1 MLNQKQ
7 SLKIPCPTCGQS
19 PRRSLP
25 QNSRL
30 HKLFQLMS
38 EHFKGKDGLYH
49 PHQWWKVMCK
59 YKWLGYNEYV
69 GANGTIYALK
79 STADCDVE
87 ELNNF
92 MNEVERFCAERGVY
106 LQD

>member
-7 SLKIPCPTCGQS
+7 SPKTPCPTCGQS

-59 YKWLGYNEYV
+59 DKWLGYNEYV

>member
-1 MLNQKQ
+1 MCQQKN
-7 SLKIPCPTCGQS
+7 KRTPCPMCGQS

-59 YKWLGYNEYV
+59 DKWLGYNEYV

-106 LQD
+106 LQE

>member
-1 MLNQKQ
+1 MCQQKT
-7 SLKIPCPTCGQS
+7 KTACPTCGQS

-59 YKWLGYNEYV
+59 DKWLGYNEYV